1 MFNWKSVYCLI
12 VAVIALLSMSCSE
25 YSKIMKSGDSDL
37 KYRKVFEYYEAEDY
51 YKALGLIED
60 IKAVYKGTDKYE
72 TLCFYNA
79 YCNYRQKEYSL
90 AAYLFKEYARMYSN
104 TERTEEAEY
113 MAAYCYYI
121 VSPSVSLE
129 QTYTEMALRDLEAFK
144 EKYPYSKYG
153 EKVDEHIKDL
163 NFKLETKAYNNA
175 MLYYKISDY
184 KAAIV
189 ALRNVL
195 YDYPATTYREDIMFT
210 MVKAS
215 YTLATKSVESK
226 KLERYK
232 NTVRLLCN
240 FSAVLYCAFMI
251 ISLRIP
257 NKKSVGK
264 IDKPRINT
272 GFLSIIPNKKLF

>member
-12 VAVIALLSMSCSE
+12 VGVIALFSVSCSE

-113 MAAYCYYI
+113 MAAYCYYTI
-121 VSPSVSLE
+121 SPSVSLE
-129 QTYTEMALRDLEAFK
+129 QTYTELALRDLEAFK
-144 EKYPYSKYG
+144 EKYPESKFG

-226 KLERYK
+226 KMERYK
-232 NTVRLLCN
+232 NTVQ
-240 FSAVLYCAFMI
+240 AYYAF
-251 ISLRIP
+251 LDKFP
-257 NKKSVGK
+257 NSKKIKEAEKYFTNSQNYIESKNGLQK
-264 IDKPRINT
+264 D
-272 GFLSIIPNKKLF
+272 

>member
-12 VAVIALLSMSCSE
+12 VAVIALLSVSCSE

-144 EKYPYSKYG
+144 EKYPDSKYG

-195 YDYPATTYREDIMFT
+195 YD
-210 MVKAS
+210 
-215 YTLATKSVESK
+215 
-226 KLERYK
+226 
-232 NTVRLLCN
+232 
-240 FSAVLYCAFMI
+240 
-251 ISLRIP
+251 
-257 NKKSVGK
+257 
-264 IDKPRINT
+264 
-272 GFLSIIPNKKLF
+272 